1 MIRATR
7 PLLAPNFSAS
17 SETLLALGSAASST
31 STVSA
36 KGVSGTPIA
45 MPAVPT
51 PHTRSGCTRS
61 LASAT
66 GT

>member
-17 SETLLALGSAASST
+17 SDTLLALGSADSST

-36 KGVSGTPIA
+36 NGVSGTPIA
-45 MPAVPT
+45 MAAVPT
-51 PHTRSGCTRS
+51 AHTSSGCTSS